1 VGDKSFRGDGQA
13 LAFEV
18 TVQKGVAMGTY
29 EVTCATRADCDH
41 GGHVTN
47 VSMSRK
53 KETEYVDISVVR
65 LMLSSGDTVY
75 VRDSANG
82 DRIGL
87 RKGRCDCGVKTIRT
101 DVKDSGALAELPPC
115 P

>member
-1 VGDKSFRGDGQA
+1 
-13 LAFEV
+13 
-18 TVQKGVAMGTY
+18 MGTY

-41 GGHVTN
+41 GGHVTH

-53 KETEYVDISVVR
+53 QETEYVDISVVR
-65 LMLSSGDTVY
+65 LMLSSGDTVFC
-75 VRDSANG
+75 RDSANG

-87 RKGRCDCGVKTIRT
+87 RKGKCDCGVKTIRT
-101 DVKDSGALAELPPC
+101 DVTESGALAEVPPC